1 MAFIRK
7 RGRSYYLV
15 HNVRKKGQVQQ
26 LYLACLGRRPRLSD
40 EIIRGITSKHP
51 FVQID
56 WESLREKASSE
67 LTEPLQRNSQ
77 HVQELLHNISSLN
90 LDIADLHLPWL
101 EMAEDRELVM
111 DMISGLQLLR
121 TTLDV
126 KLSQLKKGKLLPT
139 IGTRR

>member
-15 HNVRKKGQVQQ
+15 HNIRKNGQVQQ

-40 EIIRGITSKHP
+40 EIIQGITSKHP
-51 FVQID
+51 FVRID
-56 WESLREKASSE
+56 WDSLREKASRA

-77 HVQELLHNISSLN
+77 QVQELLQNIRSLN

-101 EMAEDRELVM
+101 EMAEDRELALDVV
-111 DMISGLQLLR
+111 SGLKLLR

-126 KLSQLKKGKLLPT
+126 KLSQIKKGKLLPT